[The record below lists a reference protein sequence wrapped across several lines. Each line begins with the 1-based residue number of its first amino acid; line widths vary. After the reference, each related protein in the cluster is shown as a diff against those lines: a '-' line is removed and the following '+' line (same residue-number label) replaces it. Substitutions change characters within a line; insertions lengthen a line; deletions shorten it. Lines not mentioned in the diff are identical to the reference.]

1 MRPDP
6 GRIEIILPSTITSKA
21 PSLLIMQ
28 LSFTGAGSSTSSMS
42 SALSTVFDLW
52 IVVNSSILI
61 VGNPCHDL
69 T

>member
-1 MRPDP
+1 MRPDH

-21 PSLLIMQ
+21 PSLFTIQ
-28 LSFTGAGSSTSSMS
+28 LSLTGTGSSTSEISY
-42 SALSTVFDLW
+42 ALSTVFDLW

-61 VGNPCHDL
+61 VGIPCHDL